1 LLTSFVTF
9 LQDFF
14 FDYSPYTT
22 MWEEA
27 KKTLFRFQS
36 FNLIP
41 SDEEKKKIYEDY
53 AQEVIRVVEGRPA
66 PKPEKPEEPRPT
78 KKTKV
83 YDLLTLALYPF
94 FSPPAHCFLQF
105 RDEEVK
111 VKKEEQAKEEAVK
124 EEAMKEEAVKE
135 EAVKEVVKEGEEEAV
150 KEEGEIEEGEI
161 S

>member
-1 LLTSFVTF
+1 
-9 LQDFF
+9 
-14 FDYSPYTT
+14 

-66 PKPEKPEEPRPT
+66 PKPEKPEEPRPA
-78 KKTKV
+78 KKTKM
-83 YDLLTLALYPF
+83 YDLLTLALYPFF

-111 VKKEEQAKEEAVK
+111 VKKEEPAKEEAVK